1 MVILFLILCLNS
13 VLKYGVLWGK
23 KDYFVFFVFVYR
35 KGIGGG
41 VLFRDGGFRNLGM
54 IILFFIEIELI
65 YNIII
70 F

>member
-41 VLFRDGGFRNLGM
+41 YYLGM
-54 IILFFIEIELI
+54 GDLGTWGDDFIF
-65 YNIII
+65 YRNWVNI
-70 F
+70 

>member
-41 VLFRDGGFRNLGM
+41 YYLGM
-54 IILFFIEIELI
+54 GDLGIWGW
-65 YNIII
+65 
-70 F
+70 

>member
-41 VLFRDGGFRNLGM
+41 GYYLGM
-54 IILFFIEIELI
+54 GDLGIWGW
-65 YNIII
+65 
-70 F
+70 